1 MKSADDFLHF
11 LVLSQTIDERADDMS
26 LYAIQ
31 KFREFEFSVVSLEER
46 HTRRMSR
53 RRRKRIFRID
63 SSDQ

>member
-1 MKSADDFLHF
+1 MKSANDFLRF
-11 LVLSQTIDERADDMS
+11 LVLSQTIDERANDMS

-31 KFREFEFSVVSLEER
+31 KFREFESNVVSLEER

-53 RRRKRIFRID
+53 RRRKRILRVD